1 MAKNLK
7 LTITAGHSDDRP
19 GAYADGTWAG
29 KPKLLS
35 EEQLMQDLATICVG
49 KAVQRGHTVRTDV
62 VAGINKPLA
71 WALGL
76 IFGSDAAIELH
87 ANASADPRITGVE
100 IYSLPKHKAKAQGIA
115 WRVAQALGVGLRG
128 DKGWKDQSQSQHTT
142 LAFVQAG
149 GMLLEVFWIS
159 NPTEV
164 AAFEAKQCLVAQAI
178 VEGLEA

>member
-1 MAKNLK
+1 MMK

-19 GAYADGTWAG
+19 GVYADGTWAG
-29 KPKLLS
+29 KPRLLS
-35 EEQLMQDLATICVG
+35 EEQLMQDLCTICVG

-62 VAGINKPLA
+62 VGGVNKLLSY
-71 WALGL
+71 ALSL
-76 IFGSDAAIELH
+76 IADSSAAIELH
-87 ANASADPRITGVE
+87 ANASADPSVTGVE
-100 IYSLPKHKAKAQGIA
+100 IYSLPKYKAKAQGVA

-128 DKGWKDQSQSQHTT
+128 DKGWKDQGQSQHKT
-142 LAFVQAG
+142 LAFVQSG

-164 AAFEAKQCLVAQAI
+164 AAFEAKQWLVAQAI